1 VGLREGSIMM
11 RVFVPIAS
19 TVILVAAASVVGAA
33 DLSRPFMPLAAPS
46 YNWTGIYVGINGG
59 GGWGRQDPL
68 NIITDRFDA
77 RSFDISGGMF
87 GATSGAQVQ
96 VANVVLGFESDIDWA
111 DISGSGTV
119 TPTILGTPLSVSIN
133 SSTKLD
139 WIGTARAR
147 AGLAQG
153 NWLYYATGGLSLAE
167 AKSSLTVNGF
177 ACGTAGLFC
186 TGSGR
191 KVGAA
196 AGAGVE
202 YGITPAL
209 SAKLEYLFIAAASVD
224 ISKVNSIRAGLNWRL
239 GGN

>member
-1 VGLREGSIMM
+1 M
-11 RVFVPIAS
+11 RAFVTAFTIAATS
-19 TVILVAAASVVGAA
+19 LPAAAA
-33 DLSRPFMPLAAPS
+33 DISRPPLMMVAPA

-68 NIITDRFDA
+68 NIITDRFDSH
-77 RSFDISGGMF
+77 SFDISGGLF
-87 GATSGAQVQ
+87 GGTIGAQVQ
-96 VANVVLGFESDIDWA
+96 VSNVVLGFEADIDWA
-111 DISGSGTV
+111 DISGSGTT
-119 TPTILGTPLSVSIN
+119 TPSVLGTPLGATVN
-133 SSTKLD
+133 ASSKLD
-139 WIGTARAR
+139 WISTARAR

-177 ACGTAGLFC
+177 ACGTNGLFC

-196 AGAGVE
+196 LGAGVE
-202 YGITPAL
+202 YGISPAL

-224 ISKVNSIRAGLNWRL
+224 ISKVNTIRAGLNYRI
-239 GGN
+239 GGS